1 MLSYRKVDQAAGKT
15 DAAGVLRDQLGVT
28 GYQANRMTKLSEA
41 LEEMPNTRSRLADGR
56 ITLAHVNTLANTARE
71 CGAREVDRD
80 SNLLDHASRVSPD
93 RFSRHAQRWA
103 NQHAADRGM
112 SLFEMQRSRRRAFSF
127 WSRNKQMGVLHAEL
141 DPIRYGQI
149 NQALDR
155 HTDAPRRA
163 DSGRGAPPDGGRNY
177 EQRRADALF
186 ELITGRDAGTL
197 QPRPERT
204 DGRPSTR
211 LIITAEI
218 GLIDGTDPNGRCE
231 IIDTG
236 PVPPAILKQLSPDTQ
251 ISGALYDRSGN
262 CLWLGRSQR
271 LATANQRLAAAVRDQ
286 GCVLC
291 PAPTHQ
297 TQLHHIREWD
307 HGGRTDID
315 NLASLCGPDHRN
327 LQNRNLR
334 LVKTVNGWATKPRN
348 RPPPNGPP

>member
-1 MLSYRKVDQAAGKT
+1 MFECSLTGRLIRLRGKT
-15 DAAGVLRDQLGVT
+15 DAAGVLRNQLGLT

-41 LEEMPNTRSRLADGR
+41 LEEMPNTKARLADGR
-56 ITLAHVNTLANTARE
+56 ITLAHVNTLANTAQE
-71 CGAREVDRD
+71 CGARDVDQD
-80 SNLLDHASRVSPD
+80 SNLLYHASRVSPD
-93 RFSRHAQRWA
+93 WFSRRAQRWA
-103 NQHAADRGM
+103 NQHATDRGM

-127 WSRNKQMGVLHAEL
+127 WSRNKQMGVLHAE
-141 DPIRYGQI
+141 
-149 NQALDR
+149 
-155 HTDAPRRA
+155 
-163 DSGRGAPPDGGRNY
+163 
-177 EQRRADALF
+177 
-186 ELITGRDAGTL
+186 
-197 QPRPERT
+197 RT

-218 GLIDGTDPNGRCE
+218 GLVDGTDPNGKCE

-251 ISGALYDRSGN
+251 ISGTLYDRSGN
-262 CLWLGRSQR
+262 PLWFGRSQR

-297 TQLHHIREWD
+297 TQLHHIREWGR
-307 HGGRTDID
+307 GGRTDID

-334 LVKTVNGWATKPRN
+334 LVKTVNGWAAIPRN